1 MKKRFSAILLVLG
14 MLCSFCPLT
23 AHAEESEPIEQIYNG
38 FTYLNHGD
46 HIEMTGFDSP
56 SGFEKHTFQTVEIP
70 DEIDGLPVT
79 SIGKMAFRWEEFS
92 TVILPDTL
100 TTIEAG
106 AFACCSNLTEIEFPE
121 SLTSIGNSAFAS
133 TGLKAVSIPETVT
146 EFGKNIFY
154 DCADLETAELPDNM
168 TAIPEELFQSCRSL
182 QNFNFPEHLTTIEH
196 GAFMGCFSL
205 ENIVIPE
212 TVTTLGN
219 NCFSSCKNLKEVNI
233 PDSVTEMGDGI
244 FANCRN
250 LKKITIPD
258 TITEI
263 PFDMLGFSGLE
274 NITFSENVQYVSCSL
289 TWCENL
295 KSVTF
300 LNPDCEIFDNQMTI
314 FNSAYE
320 NNYQFGG
327 IIYGYE
333 NSTAQAYAEKY
344 GYEFRTVGDTFI
356 SDVMGDISGDG
367 KLSVVD
373 VIQVRKGILSR
384 TALPKISD
392 LNGDNIVNVID
403 LSLLKKALLKQ

>member
-168 TAIPEELFQSCRSL
+168 TAIPEELFQSCHSL
-182 QNFNFPEHLTTIEH
+182 QNFNFP
-196 GAFMGCFSL
+196 
-205 ENIVIPE
+205 
-212 TVTTLGN
+212 
-219 NCFSSCKNLKEVNI
+219 
-233 PDSVTEMGDGI
+233 
-244 FANCRN
+244 
-250 LKKITIPD
+250 
-258 TITEI
+258 
-263 PFDMLGFSGLE
+263 
-274 NITFSENVQYVSCSL
+274 
-289 TWCENL
+289 
-295 KSVTF
+295 
-300 LNPDCEIFDNQMTI
+300 
-314 FNSAYE
+314 
-320 NNYQFGG
+320 
-327 IIYGYE
+327 
-333 NSTAQAYAEKY
+333 
-344 GYEFRTVGDTFI
+344 
-356 SDVMGDISGDG
+356 
-367 KLSVVD
+367 
-373 VIQVRKGILSR
+373 
-384 TALPKISD
+384 
-392 LNGDNIVNVID
+392 
-403 LSLLKKALLKQ
+403 